1 MKMDYSPLW
10 MKYGKA
16 EIALPSEICY
26 NSDDKTTLTAVREL
40 SRALSE
46 ICGVT
51 ASAKRVP
58 GMTET
63 DGFYLINR
71 GESGNYYDK
80 NMQSYRIDAD
90 GNRITVSSDGACGVL
105 NGVFEL
111 IRRIRL
117 GDDIGS
123 LGMEKT
129 PDNPLRMLNHWDNSD
144 GSIERGYSGNSF
156 FFENGR
162 IIVNERTRD
171 YARLIASVGIN
182 AVVINNVNVD
192 STAVRLITDSR
203 FGSLRELTE
212 IFSAYGI
219 RLFLSADYA
228 APVSLGELDGAD
240 PLDERV
246 IKWWEA
252 KTDEI
257 YQNLPEFGG
266 FLIKA
271 DSEGRPGPFT
281 YGRNQADGANL
292 LARALRPH
300 GGILI
305 WRCFVY
311 NCHQDWR
318 DRKTDRARACYDY
331 FNELDGEF
339 DSNVILQI
347 KNGPID
353 FQVTEPVAPLFGAM
367 PLSNEMLEVQIAQ
380 EYTGQQKDLCYLIPW
395 FKQVLSFRMHRN
407 EDCDT
412 VADYIGGNAYG
423 NKLCGIAA
431 VTNTGNDYNWTGH
444 DLAAANLYGF
454 GRLAFDTSLSAE
466 EIALEWIGLTYGS
479 DERIINVLSEMLMS
493 SWETYRKYT
502 APLGVGWMVAPS
514 DHYGPDVDGF
524 EYSRWGTYHYADRNG
539 IGVDRTA
546 SGTGYVTQYSRP
558 VREYYE
564 NPKTCPDEL
573 VLFFHHLP
581 YTYVLHSGETLI
593 QHIYNTHFEG
603 VKEVERFLELW
614 KSIMRYVDSDVFER
628 VRERL
633 EMQLKNAVEW
643 RDIINTYF
651 YRKSGIAD
659 EYGRRIYE

>member
-1 MKMDYSPLW
+1 MNYSPLW
-10 MKYGKA
+10 MKYRKA
-16 EIALPSEICY
+16 DTGLPSDIYY
-26 NSDDKTTLTAVREL
+26 NSDDKVTLTAVNEL

-46 ICGVT
+46 LCGIT
-51 ASAKRVP
+51 ASASQII
-58 GMTET
+58 GMNKTNRI
-63 DGFYLINR
+63 YLINR
-71 GESGNYYDK
+71 DIPGNYYDK
-80 NMQSYRIDAD
+80 NMQGYQIESNSSRI
-90 GNRITVSSDGACGVL
+90 IVSSDGAYGVL

-117 GDDIGS
+117 KESIS
-123 LGMEKT
+123 RLNVKKT

-144 GSIERGYSGNSF
+144 GTIERGYSGSSF
-156 FFENGR
+156 FFKNGK
-162 IIVNERTRD
+162 IIVNDRTHD

-192 STAVRLITDSR
+192 STAVRLITDSFFDALSR
-203 FGSLRELTE
+203 LTE
-212 IFSAYGI
+212 VFSAYGI
-219 RLFLSADYA
+219 RLFLCADYA
-228 APVSLGELDGAD
+228 APVSLGELDSAD
-240 PLDERV
+240 PFDERV
-246 IKWWEA
+246 IKWWET
-252 KTDEI
+252 KVNEI
-257 YQNLPEFGG
+257 YRNLPEFGG

-281 YGRNQADGANL
+281 YGRSQADGANL
-292 LARALRPH
+292 LARALKPH

-331 FNELDGEF
+331 FNELDGSF

-347 KNGPID
+347 KNGPVD
-353 FQVTEPVAPLFGAM
+353 FQVTEPVAPLFGSM
-367 PLSNEMLEVQIAQ
+367 SLSNEMMEVQIAQ
-380 EYTGQQKDLCYLIPW
+380 EYTGQQRDLCYLIPW
-395 FKQVLSFRMHRN
+395 FKQVLDFRMYRN
-407 EDCDT
+407 EDFDT
-412 VADYIGGNAYG
+412 VADYIGGKAYG

-454 GRLAFDTSLSAE
+454 GRLAFDTSFSAE
-466 EIALEWIGLTYGS
+466 EIAIEWIRLTYG
-479 DERIINVLSEMLMS
+479 DNEQLINAVAEMLMK

-502 APLGVGWMVAPS
+502 APLGVGWMVAAA
-514 DHYGPDVDGF
+514 DHYSPDIDGF
-524 EYSRWGTYHYADRNG
+524 EYSRWGTYHYADKNE
-539 IGVDRTA
+539 IGVDRTS
-546 SGTGYVTQYSRP
+546 SGTGYVTQYSKP
-558 VREYYE
+558 VQKYYE
-564 NPKTCPDEL
+564 SLETCPDEL

-581 YTYVLHSGETLI
+581 YTYVLHSGETII

-603 VKEVERFLELW
+603 VQDVEHFIRLW
-614 KSIMRYVDSDVFER
+614 ESVKDCLAPDVFER

-659 EYGRRIYE
+659 EQGRHIYK